1 MWEVLSPADGVEVSE
16 AKNKTARV
24 QLLSTL
30 SEDIFMQ
37 VSTKKKTKE
46 VWDNLKTRFVG
57 ADRIKSARL
66 FTLRGKFDK
75 LNMADGDLLDDY
87 AGKISGMSARRWL
100 GSSNSVTP
108 ETMALEEALGRL
120 KAFDERSRRARRPAV
135 VNGVMA
141 SSCSRRPS
149 GSLKKGQS
157 PRRRKVNATIVVFVD
172 IFQGMSK
179 SKKGRS
185 TPHDGYDELAL
196 L

>member
-87 AGKISGMSARRWL
+87 AGKISGMSARYASL
-100 GSSNSVTP
+100 GSTLSDTAMVKKLLDT
-108 ETMALEEALGRL
+108 AHDRL
-120 KAFDERSRRARRPAV
+120 YQAV
-135 VNGVMA
+135 VGIEQFCNPGDDGIRGGAGQAQGV
-141 SSCSRRPS
+141 R
-149 GSLKKGQS
+149 
-157 PRRRKVNATIVVFVD
+157 
-172 IFQGMSK
+172 
-179 SKKGRS
+179 
-185 TPHDGYDELAL
+185 
-196 L
+196 